1 MIEHFP
7 RFPLAAFLAPE
18 PQDELTPNP
27 EMLTTLTAANLV
39 FGTDV
44 ATNSHFLVFGRD
56 LLLAMADTG
65 TARPVKGLVIE
76 IDQRKEADELGKLCR
91 LLQIVKGRHDF
102 QESET
107 IVDASDEEHPS
118 DG

>member
-76 IDQRKEADELGKLCR
+76 IDQRKEADELGKLCH